1 MLDPSTQ
8 IAEGAQAWE
17 QDHFGEE
24 SSKCIKC
31 QPVSALAVWSS
42 GVGQKR
48 VQILAP
54 TLAGSAASLCDSALR
69 VSLSMSMKRGCS
81 CLPPPPATHRSVSE
95 TGKHRDPSFEMGTVT
110 SPVLDI
116 LPVAPHLFSAHAPLQ
131 GLGARPA
138 GTASAKLPASG
149 SRGLCSGR
157 HPRAIRG
164 QRQEGVQAA
173 CFRVCLRLGRAERVR
188 PGGAPVALGLKVRL
202 KTAQ

>member
-1 MLDPSTQ
+1 MLNPSTQ

-54 TLAGSAASLCDSALR
+54 TLAGSAAFLCDSALR

-81 CLPPPPATHRSVSE
+81 CLSPPPPCTDLLARPILQDGHCHQPRAGHFACCST
-95 TGKHRDPSFEMGTVT
+95 
-110 SPVLDI
+110 PVLCPRSSAGPGSRVCRHCLCQAPCLW
-116 LPVAPHLFSAHAPLQ
+116 LPGGYAVGGIHGRSEGSVRKVSRLHVF
-131 GLGARPA
+131 GC
-138 GTASAKLPASG
+138 ASAWA
-149 SRGLCSGR
+149 GLSMC
-157 HPRAIRG
+157 
-164 QRQEGVQAA
+164 
-173 CFRVCLRLGRAERVR
+173 
-188 PGGAPVALGLKVRL
+188 APVVHLLPQA
-202 KTAQ
+202 

>member
-42 GVGQKR
+42 GVGQKQ

-116 LPVAPHLFSAHAPLQ
+116 LPVAPHLFSAQLLCRAWEPGLQALPPPSSLPLAPGGYAVGGIHGRSEGSVRKVSRLHVF
-131 GLGARPA
+131 GC
-138 GTASAKLPASG
+138 ASAWAGPS
-149 SRGLCSGR
+149 
-157 HPRAIRG
+157 
-164 QRQEGVQAA
+164 VY
-173 CFRVCLRLGRAERVR
+173 
-188 PGGAPVALGLKVRL
+188 APVVHLLPQA
-202 KTAQ
+202 